1 MTAVTNKTYTGHLY
15 QYTGGM
21 EPWVSDMFSMLWI
34 NLLIRLFG
42 LICLAF
48 MASSTNRWVSDKIA
62 RCSHFFFSCCGIC
75 HVQAYAVPQDEL
87 NPPFRTMSKNSN
99 RIDSVGEPM
108 SVTTVVAPT
117 LLNPPFRTM
126 SKNSNQI
133 DSMGEPM
140 SVTTIV

>member
-42 LICLAF
+42 LVCLAF
-48 MASSTNRWVSDKIA
+48 MASSTNRWISDKIA

-75 HVQAYAVPQDEL
+75 HVKAYSAPQDEL
-87 NPPFRTMSKNSN
+87 NPPFRTTRRNSN
-99 RIDSVGEPM
+99 PRPVGEPVN
-108 SVTTVVAPT
+108 VTEEIAPVIG
-117 LLNPPFRTM
+117 LKEGR
-126 SKNSNQI
+126 
-133 DSMGEPM
+133 DA
-140 SVTTIV
+140 